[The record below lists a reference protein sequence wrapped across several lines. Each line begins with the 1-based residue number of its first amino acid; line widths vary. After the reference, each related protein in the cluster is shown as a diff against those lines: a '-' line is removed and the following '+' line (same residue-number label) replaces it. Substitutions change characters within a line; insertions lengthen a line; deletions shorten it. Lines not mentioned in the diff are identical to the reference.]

1 MSKLDNK
8 PQIWKLAVDLGLG
21 STSRPVSEI
30 LSHVKRRV
38 RNVALKFSSTTLNDL
53 LTATAEE
60 VCTIF
65 KEIHSNQDLENLKST
80 YFAQGE
86 TGFANLHNELD
97 SQGYAITFKR
107 ISPAKWDRAYVSVI
121 DCRGDK
127 AFRAY
132 FSKWHELAHLLTLT
146 QQTRLVF
153 RRTHATAIVD
163 AEEGLMDLIAGE
175 VGFLADFIP
184 CHSFGDISFE
194 MIESIRRQVS
204 PDASYQAASI
214 GIVRALPRPCILLEA
229 RLGLKKSEERN
240 TAQLRLAI
248 PVNAEPMPS
257 LRAVHATTNQAAR
270 DIGIFLPNNWKVPPE
285 SVIASVFEFGGSARA
300 QENLGWWRTSSGAR
314 LPNRPVAVE
323 ARRVGE
329 SVIALLVVED
339 DSTKASAA

>member
-38 RNVALKFSSTTLNDL
+38 RNVAQKFSSATLNDL
-53 LTATAEE
+53 LTGTAEE
-60 VCTIF
+60 VGTIF
-65 KEIHSNQDLENLKST
+65 KEIHSNEDLENLQST
-80 YFAQGE
+80 YFALGE

-97 SQGYAITFKR
+97 VQGYAITFKR
-107 ISPAKWDRAYVSVI
+107 IKPAKWDRAYVSVI

-127 AFRAY
+127 GFRAY

-153 RRTHATAIVD
+153 RRTHATAVLD
-163 AEEGLMDLIAGE
+163 AEERLMDVIAGE

-184 CHSFGDISFE
+184 SHSFGGISFE
-194 MIESIRRQVS
+194 MIEAVRRQVS

-229 RLGLKKSEERN
+229 RLALRKSEERN
-240 TAQLRLAI
+240 KAQLRLAI
-248 PVNAEPMPS
+248 PVHSEPTPS
-257 LRAVHATTNQAAR
+257 LRAVHVTTNQAAR
-270 DIGIFLPNNWKVPPE
+270 DIGIYLPQNWKVPAE
-285 SVIASVFEFGGSARA
+285 SVVAAVFKFGSTARA
-300 QENLGWWRTSSGAR
+300 QENLGWWRTSSGAQ
-314 LPNRPVAVE
+314 LPNCPVSVE
-323 ARRVGE
+323 ARRVGD
-329 SVIALLVVED
+329 SVIALLVVEE
-339 DSTKASAA
+339 DSAKVSAA

>member
-1 MSKLDNK
+1 MSRLDNK

-21 STSRPVSEI
+21 STTRPVSEI
-30 LSHVKRRV
+30 LNHVKQRV
-38 RNVALKFSSTTLNDL
+38 RNVAQKFSSATLNDL

-60 VCTIF
+60 VRTIF
-65 KEIHSNQDLENLKST
+65 KEIHSNEDLENLQST
-80 YFAQGE
+80 YFALGE

-97 SQGYAITFKR
+97 SQGYAITLKR
-107 ISPAKWDRAYVSVI
+107 IKPAKWDRTYVSVI

-153 RRTHATAIVD
+153 RRTHATSLVD

-184 CHSFGDISFE
+184 SHGFGDISFE
-194 MIESIRRQVS
+194 MIESVRRQVS

-229 RLGLKKSEERN
+229 RLALKKSEERN
-240 TAQLRLAI
+240 KAQLRLAI
-248 PVNAEPMPS
+248 PVHAEPTQS
-257 LRAVHATTNQAAR
+257 LRAVHTTTNQAAR
-270 DIGIFLPNNWKVPPE
+270 DIGIYLPKNWKVPAK
-285 SVIASVFEFGGSARA
+285 SVIAAVFETGGSARA
-300 QENLGWWRTSSGAR
+300 RENLSWWRTSSGTQ
-314 LPNRPVAVE
+314 LPNCPVRVE
-323 ARRVGE
+323 ARRVGD
-329 SVIALLVVED
+329 SVIALLVAEED
-339 DSTKASAA
+339 SDALFAA

>member
-1 MSKLDNK
+1 MSKLDSK

-30 LSHVKRRV
+30 LNHVKRRV
-38 RNVALKFSSTTLNDL
+38 RNVAQKFSCATLNDL

-60 VCTIF
+60 VRTVF
-65 KEIHSNQDLENLKST
+65 KEIHSNEDLEALKST

-97 SQGYAITFKR
+97 SQGYAITLKR
-107 ISPAKWDRAYVSVI
+107 INPAKWDRAYVSVI

-153 RRTHATAIVD
+153 RRTHATAVVD

-184 CHSFGDISFE
+184 SYGFGDISFE
-194 MIESIRRQVS
+194 MIESVRRQVS
-204 PDASYQAASI
+204 PDASYQSASI

-229 RLGLKKSEERN
+229 RLALKKSEERN
-240 TAQLRLAI
+240 KAQLRLAI
-248 PVNAEPMPS
+248 PGHAEPAPS

-270 DIGIFLPNNWKVPPE
+270 DIGIYLPNNWKVPAK
-285 SVIASVFEFGGSARA
+285 SVIATIFEFGGSARA
-300 QENLGWWRTSSGAR
+300 QENLLWWRTSSGAR
-314 LPNRPVAVE
+314 LPNCPVTVE
-323 ARRVGE
+323 ARRVGD
-329 SVIALLVVED
+329 SVIALLVAEQ
-339 DSTKASAA
+339 DSSKVYAA

>member
-1 MSKLDNK
+1 MSKLDSK

-21 STSRPVSEI
+21 STSQPVSEI
-30 LSHVKRRV
+30 LSHVRRRV
-38 RNVALKFSSTTLNDL
+38 QNVAQKFSSATLNDL

-60 VCTIF
+60 VHTVF
-65 KEIHSNQDLENLKST
+65 KEIHSNEDLENLQSK
-80 YFAQGE
+80 YFALGE

-97 SQGYAITFKR
+97 SQGYAITLKR
-107 ISPAKWDRAYVSVI
+107 INPAKWDRAYVSVI

-127 AFRAY
+127 AFRTY

-153 RRTHATAIVD
+153 RRTHATALVD

-184 CHSFGDISFE
+184 SHGFGDISFE
-194 MIESIRRQVS
+194 MIESVRRQVS

-229 RLGLKKSEERN
+229 RLALKKSEERN
-240 TAQLRLAI
+240 KAQLRLAI
-248 PVNAEPMPS
+248 PVHAEPTPS

-270 DIGIFLPNNWKVPPE
+270 ETGIYLPQNWKVPAE
-285 SVIASVFEFGGSARA
+285 SVVAAVFEFGGSARA
-300 QENLGWWRTSSGAR
+300 QENLNWWRTSSGAR
-314 LPNRPVAVE
+314 LPNCPVTVE
-323 ARRVGE
+323 ARRVGD
-329 SVIALLVVED
+329 SVIALLVAKED
-339 DSTKASAA
+339 SSKASAA

>member
-8 PQIWKLAVDLGLG
+8 PQIWKLAVDLGIG

-38 RNVALKFSSTTLNDL
+38 RNVAQKFSSATLNDL
-53 LTATAEE
+53 LTATAQE
-60 VCTIF
+60 VGTIF
-65 KEIHSNQDLENLKST
+65 KEIHSNEDLENLQSN
-80 YFAQGE
+80 YFALGE
-86 TGFANLHNELD
+86 KGFANLHSELD

-107 ISPAKWDRAYVSVI
+107 INPAKWDSAYVSVI
-121 DCRGDK
+121 DCRGEK
-127 AFRAY
+127 GFRGY

-153 RRTHATAIVD
+153 RRTHATALVD

-175 VGFLADFIP
+175 IGFLADFIP
-184 CHSFGDISFE
+184 SHGFGEISFE
-194 MIESIRRQVS
+194 MIENVRRQVS

-214 GIVRALPRPCILLEA
+214 GIVRALPWPCILLEA

-240 TAQLRLAI
+240 KAQLKLAI
-248 PVNAEPMPS
+248 CAHPSPTPS
-257 LRAVHATTNQAAR
+257 LRALHVTTNQAAR
-270 DIGIFLPNNWKVPPE
+270 DIGIYLPNNWKVPAE
-285 SVIASVFEFGGSARA
+285 SVIATVFEFGGSARA
-300 QENLGWWRTSSGAR
+300 QENLSWWRTSSGAG
-314 LPNRPVAVE
+314 LPNRPVTVQ

-329 SVIALLVVED
+329 SVIALLVAED